1 MGLSKGEGAKR
12 QTRAELKGAVIAV
25 SYDLLHITASL
36 RALAKLENKK
46 PVATVVP
53 IASFERASHILAKE
67 LPTGLYATLSLIYAS
82 LIQYRIDQDVH
93 LDTVSHDSR
102 VFYDKMFDD
111 YIQTYEYLVAY
122 AQKRLKIPGGQK
134 DEPSR
139 VEPDYFSDQPA
150 P

>member
-1 MGLSKGEGAKR
+1 M
-12 QTRAELKGAVIAV
+12 
-25 SYDLLHITASL
+25 
-36 RALAKLENKK
+36 
-46 PVATVVP
+46 
-53 IASFERASHILAKE
+53 
-67 LPTGLYATLSLIYAS
+67 
-82 LIQYRIDQDVH
+82 H

-122 AQKRLKIPGGQK
+122 AQKRLKILRAE